1 MRSTCGLYLI
11 IQVAVCAPPTALHES
26 RPGAAWTVRPPSATR
41 AAALGAFAR
50 HLARSPSATLPPL
63 ADHAPEAGDAG
74 HRRVR
79 VLARPPPLE
88 RFILG
93 RFSRS
98 GANVAAGER
107 PAATLR
113 ASVSADDRLGLLYRA
128 GLAFRSPCFGTTSW
142 LMPARRVPV
151 DWLASAAVAPS
162 APVRGREAREL

>member
-1 MRSTCGLYLI
+1 MPAIGGSAYLYG
-11 IQVAVCAPPTALHES
+11 
-26 RPGAAWTVRPPSATR
+26 R
-41 AAALGAFAR
+41 
-50 HLARSPSATLPPL
+50 
-63 ADHAPEAGDAG
+63 
-74 HRRVR
+74 
-79 VLARPPPLE
+79 PPLE

-98 GANVAAGER
+98 GSNVAACER

-151 DWLASAAVAPS
+151 DWLASAAVAALGAGPW
-162 APVRGREAREL
+162 PGGT

>member
-1 MRSTCGLYLI
+1 MRSTGGLYLI

-26 RPGAAWTVRPPSATR
+26 RPGAAWTVRPPPTTR

-50 HLARSPSATLPPL
+50 HLARSPFRYAPPL
-63 ADHAPEAGDAG
+63 ADHAPEAGDAA

-79 VLARPPPLE
+79 VLVRPPPLE

-98 GANVAAGER
+98 GSNVAAGER

-113 ASVSADDRLGLLYRA
+113 ASVSADGRLGLLYRA
-128 GLAFRSPCFGTTSW
+128 GLAFRSPCFGKISG
-142 LMPARRVPV
+142 LISARHAPV
-151 DWLASAAVAPS
+151 DWP
-162 APVRGREAREL
+162 APVAVTALGAGPWPGGT